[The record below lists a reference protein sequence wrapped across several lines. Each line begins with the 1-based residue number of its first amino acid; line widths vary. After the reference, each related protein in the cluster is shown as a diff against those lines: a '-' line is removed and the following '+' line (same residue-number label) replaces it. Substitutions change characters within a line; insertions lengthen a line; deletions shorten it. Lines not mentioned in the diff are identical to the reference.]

1 VIGAILAGGANSRF
15 GGEPKGLHTVGGVRI
30 IDRVWRALLDVSSE
44 VILISNAV
52 EAPRWLPGTRVFG
65 DVRDERGSLVGIHTA
80 LVQTQSNVIV
90 VAWDMPFVTSELLRL
105 IRDRGR
111 GEPFAAVPQGDG
123 GLEPFCA
130 MYTPACLPTIEA
142 ALDRGELRM
151 STVLERLP
159 SLTRITVA
167 EMSTIGD
174 PSRLFF
180 NVNDAADLALAE
192 QMSS

>member
-1 VIGAILAGGANSRF
+1 MIGAILAGGANSRF
-15 GGEPKGLHTVGGVRI
+15 GGEPKGLHTVRGVRI
-30 IDRVWRALLDVSSE
+30 IDRVARALSDVTDE
-44 VILISNAV
+44 IIVVSNATD
-52 EAPRWLPGTRVFG
+52 APRWLPEARVVA
-65 DVRDERGSLVGIHTA
+65 DVRIERGSLVGIHTA
-80 LVQTQSNVIV
+80 LTRAGTDVIV
-90 VAWDMPFVTSELLRL
+90 VAWDMPFVTSSLMRL

-111 GEPFAAVPQGDG
+111 DERFATVPEGTK

-130 MYTPACLPTIEA
+130 TYTPACLPILDA
-142 ALDRGELRM
+142 ALDAGEFWM

-180 NVNDAADLALAE
+180 NVNDAADLAFAE

>member
-1 VIGAILAGGANSRF
+1 MIGAILAGGASSRF
-15 GGEPKGLHTVGGVRI
+15 GGAPKGLHTVGGVRI
-30 IDRVWRALLDVSSE
+30 IDRVSRALLDVSSE

-52 EAPRWLPGTRVFG
+52 DAPRWLPGTRVFA

-80 LVQTQSNVIV
+80 LMQAQSSVIV
-90 VAWDMPFVTSELLRL
+90 VAWDMPFVTAELLRL

-111 GEPFAAVPQGDG
+111 DEPFAAVPQGPG

-130 MYTPACLPTIEA
+130 TYTPACLPVIEA
-142 ALDRGELRM
+142 ALDAGELRM

-159 SLTRITVA
+159 SLTRIPVA
-167 EMSTIGD
+167 EISVVGD

>member
-1 VIGAILAGGANSRF
+1 
-15 GGEPKGLHTVGGVRI
+15 
-30 IDRVWRALLDVSSE
+30 
-44 VILISNAV
+44 
-52 EAPRWLPGTRVFG
+52 
-65 DVRDERGSLVGIHTA
+65 
-80 LVQTQSNVIV
+80 
-90 VAWDMPFVTSELLRL
+90 
-105 IRDRGR
+105 
-111 GEPFAAVPQGDG
+111 
-123 GLEPFCA
+123 

-142 ALDRGELRM
+142 ALDTGELRM

-180 NVNDAADLALAE
+180 NVNDAADLAFAE

>member
-1 VIGAILAGGANSRF
+1 VIGAILAGGASSRF
-15 GGEPKGLHTVGGVRI
+15 GGAPKGLHTVGGVRI
-30 IDRVWRALLDVSSE
+30 IDRVSRALLDVSSE

-80 LVQTQSNVIV
+80 LVQAKSSVIV
-90 VAWDMPFVTSELLRL
+90 VAWDMPFVTSELLRI

-111 GEPFAAVPQGDG
+111 DEPFAAVPQGPG

-130 MYTPACLPTIEA
+130 CYTPACLPALEA
-142 ALDRGELRM
+142 ALDASEFRM
-151 STVLERLP
+151 STVLGRLP
-159 SLTRITVA
+159 SLTRIPL
-167 EMSTIGD
+167 EEISTIGD